1 MTVLINFVGVVVL
14 ASIFGYGLLKLV
26 KYLGQT
32 NHKEK
37 GGE

>member
-1 MTVLINFVGVVVL
+1 MTVFINFVGVVVL

-26 KYLGQT
+26 KYGQT

-37 GGE
+37 DGE